1 MRTFIPTGH
10 FLKKVKAIERSL
22 FPDIKA
28 IDLDD
33 FLGQK
38 KKKKRL
44 FLKRKMPAAFSW
56 PIKLLVHK
64 VNLPMNKLSMD
75 GEINHLT
82 VYIFFFVTVILLK
95 KAIIFCA
102 NGSVLL
108 DKTYMLLKMYRK
120 LHLFQCILFSLANN
134 FLRPYYT
141 LGHRYKYLRPQV
153 WPLRNLT

>member
-1 MRTFIPTGH
+1 
-10 FLKKVKAIERSL
+10 
-22 FPDIKA
+22 
-28 IDLDD
+28 
-33 FLGQK
+33 
-38 KKKKRL
+38 
-44 FLKRKMPAAFSW
+44 
-56 PIKLLVHK
+56 
-64 VNLPMNKLSMD
+64 MNKLSMD

-134 FLRPYYT
+134 FLQPHYT
-141 LGHRYKYLRPQV
+141 LGHRYKYLHPQV
-153 WPLRNLT
+153 